1 MEEMIN
7 VSYEML
13 PRLKVKY
20 KRLERDKEEAVG
32 GRFG

>member
-13 PRLKVKY
+13 PRLKY